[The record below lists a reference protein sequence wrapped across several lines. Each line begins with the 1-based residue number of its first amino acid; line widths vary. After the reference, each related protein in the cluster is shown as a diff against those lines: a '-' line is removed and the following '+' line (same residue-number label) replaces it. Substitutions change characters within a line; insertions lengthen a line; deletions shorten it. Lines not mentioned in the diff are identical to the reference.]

1 MSKFINVGGSEED
14 EAKSI
19 RQIRNIRSRTR
30 EKRVWNLPW
39 QRMNTCSEK
48 GGKEKG
54 RDFH

>member
-1 MSKFINVGGSEED
+1 MSKFRNVGGSEED
-14 EAKSI
+14 EAKGI
-19 RQIRNIRSRTR
+19 RQIRNVRSPTR